1 MTTLVTGCR
10 GRIGSTLVSLLHRDG
25 HAVRAAS
32 RTPEN
37 LAATADALPA
47 GVPVGVPAG
56 VPVVA
61 CALDDPATFGAALD
75 GIDSVFLYAAPS
87 GIDAF
92 LSTAETAGVRHIVL
106 LSSSSVLAPDP
117 QENPIASSH
126 HTVEQ
131 AVIASPLTTT
141 LLRPGSFMS
150 NAFQWVQSVRAH
162 GSVDLPYPDSHS
174 SPIHATDIAE
184 AALAALTEPRLQGA
198 AYHLTGPESLTAA
211 EQIGALATAS
221 GHPITVNTVTAAAWK
236 ESVTAFMPGPI
247 ADALLAYAA
256 ALDGIPDEVTSDVE
270 KLTGHPART
279 FATWA
284 QENAA
289 AFRP

>member
-32 RTPEN
+32 RTPEG

-47 GVPVGVPAG
+47 GVPV
-56 VPVVA
+56 VA
-61 CALDDPATFGAALD
+61 CDLGDPATFGAALD
-75 GIDSVFLYAAPS
+75 GIDSVFLYADPS

-92 LSTAETAGVRHIVL
+92 LSAAETAGVSHIVL
-106 LSSSSVLAPDP
+106 LSSSSVLAPDAR
-117 QENPIASSH
+117 ENLIASSH
-126 HTVEQ
+126 HAVEQ
-131 AVIASPLTTT
+131 AAIASPLTTT
-141 LLRPGSFMS
+141 LLRPGAFMS
-150 NAFQWVQSVRAH
+150 NAFQWVQPVRTH
-162 GSVDLPYPDSHS
+162 GSVDLPHPNSHS
-174 SPIHATDIAE
+174 SPIHAGDIAE

-211 EQIGALATAS
+211 EQVGMLAAAS
-221 GHPITVNTVTAAAWK
+221 GRPVTVNTVTGAAWK
-236 ESVTAFMPGPI
+236 ESMAAFMPGPI

-256 ALDGIPDEVTSDVE
+256 GLDGVPDEVTSDVE

-284 QENAA
+284 EENAA